1 MLSSKDTSTA
11 DQLHFLAVTQGKIG
25 KSFPIQEQSPA
36 SGVNTC
42 RGGQIKEGNPNFHF
56 SIGFIVAMTVFR

>member
-1 MLSSKDTSTA
+1 MHSSKDTSTA
-11 DQLHFLAVTQGKIG
+11 DMRHFLAVTQGKIG

-36 SGVNTC
+36 LGVNTR
-42 RGGQIKEGNPNFHF
+42 RGGQNKEGNPNLQF